1 MNTKTTV
8 SPIVTSAIFL
18 AAMCI
23 LLLAMRAFS
32 EILAPI
38 LLALVLAICTT
49 PFLNWFM
56 KKGLSG
62 GLALVIVIV
71 IDVVLLLGLVWLVG
85 NSVQNFTAS
94 ISQYDQRFAEIES
107 TLGGVLANLGV
118 NPEDMAEN
126 PELAEPGKL
135 LGTAAGFVGGI
146 VSGLSNW
153 VLIIMAG
160 VFFLVEALS
169 MPNKVESVES
179 TVQGDDPSI
188 QRIFRLT
195 AGLRQYMIINAGVG
209 ALAAVFN
216 TILLAVMGI
225 EFAVLWGILSFFFSF
240 VPNIGFLISVIP
252 PALLALIQFG
262 FTEMLIVVGAYI
274 VINFLTDNVI
284 KPRFIEEG
292 VNISVAVSFLS
303 LIIWGWVLG
312 PIGAILAVPMS
323 IIVQAILNSRDET
336 RWLAYMMGSGS
347 EPYNPEEDLGQ
358 GQEVSDP
365 DTT

>member
-1 MNTKTTV
+1 MNTKTTISPLV
-8 SPIVTSAIFL
+8 SAVITL
-18 AAMCI
+18 AALSI
-23 LLLAMRAFS
+23 LILAMRAFS

-62 GLALVIVIV
+62 GLSLVIVIV
-71 IDVVLLLGLVWLVG
+71 IDVLILVGLVWLVG
-85 NSVQNFTAS
+85 NSVQNFSAS
-94 ISQYDQRFAEIES
+94 ISQYDQRFAEIEAS
-107 TLGGVLANLGV
+107 LGGVMANLGV

-126 PELAEPGKL
+126 PEMTQVSKIVELAG
-135 LGTAAGFVGGI
+135 GFVGGI
-146 VSGLSNW
+146 VSGISNW
-153 VLIIMAG
+153 GLILMAG
-160 VFFLVEALS
+160 IFFLVEALS
-169 MPNKVESVES
+169 MPKKVESVES
-179 TVQGDDPSI
+179 TVQGEDPSI
-188 QRIFRLT
+188 QRVFRLT
-195 AGLRQYMIINAGVG
+195 EGLRQYMIINAGVG
-209 ALAAVFN
+209 ALAAVLN
-216 TILLAVMGI
+216 TILLSVMGI

-262 FTEMLIVVGAYI
+262 VTEMLIVVGAYI
-274 VINFLTDNVI
+274 VINFLVDNVI

-303 LIIWGWVLG
+303 LIVWGWVLG